1 MIASPHI
8 GRMSVSSQFGRWT
21 RIGGALLLLVGCSRS
36 PDRPVQSGQ
45 HTASLP
51 GRVATTASSD
61 SSADDGQWIM
71 PARNYASTRYSAL
84 SQITSQNVGQLNL
97 A

>member
-36 PDRPVQSGQ
+36 PDRPVHPGQ
-45 HTASLP
+45 HTATIDFLDEQNRKIGGLTKTVTFEITP
-51 GRVATTASSD
+51 GTDKVVYLSD
-61 SSADDGQWIM
+61 K
-71 PARNYASTRYSAL
+71 
-84 SQITSQNVGQLNL
+84 
-97 A
+97 